1 MEVRQTELPG
11 VLLIEPRVFHDARGF
26 FLETY
31 SERRYAASGIQ
42 VDFVQDNWSHSR
54 RGTLRGMHYQIE
66 HSQGK
71 LVPVMHGEIFDAVV
85 DLRRDSPAFGKW
97 FGITLSAANHRQLW
111 IPPGFAHG
119 FLVLSDEADFI
130 YKCTD
135 YYSPE
140 HDRTLLWN
148 DPAIGIEWPA
158 TGELVLSEKDR
169 AGKPLTEA
177 DCFDRSPDC
186 RS

>member
-42 VDFVQDNWSHSR
+42 ADFVQDNWSHSR

-71 LVPVMHGEIFDAVV
+71 LVQVMHGEIFDVAV

-169 AGKPLTEA
+169 AGKPLAEA